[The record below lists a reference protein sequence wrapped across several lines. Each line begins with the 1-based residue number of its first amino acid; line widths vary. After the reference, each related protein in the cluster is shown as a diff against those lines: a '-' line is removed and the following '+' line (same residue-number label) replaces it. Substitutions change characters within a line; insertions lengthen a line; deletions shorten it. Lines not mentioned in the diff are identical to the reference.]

1 MQLILYGVIF
11 FFLISWIADGILKAT
26 GWNDKESRRAAKAFI
41 FTSMLNDKT
50 PKGK

>member
-1 MQLILYGVIF
+1 MWLVYIIGF
-11 FFLISWIADGILKAT
+11 FTLLFWLVDGILKAT
-26 GWNDKESRRAAKAFI
+26 GWTDPKERRAAETFI

>member
-1 MQLILYGVIF
+1 MQ
-11 FFLISWIADGILKAT
+11 FLLMLAGLFLLVFWLVDGILKAT
-26 GWNDKESRRAAKAFI
+26 GWTDPQERRAAETFI

>member
-1 MQLILYGVIF
+1 MQFLLMLVGFFALV
-11 FFLISWIADGILKAT
+11 FFLVDGILKLT
-26 GWNDKESRRAAKAFI
+26 SWTDPKERRAAETFI